1 MGTPTGNASLGAR
14 LRELRQEKGLKL
26 AALANQSGVSLA
38 YVSEVERGRKLP
50 SLEVLDRLAGA
61 LGLSVL
67 EVLDGVAPYDRVRA
81 LAARPGVRLESDG
94 SKEEVVVSGARNPQR
109 APSYLLASRHRAGT
123 SVVAEH
129 DDNLAHWNL
138 S

>member
-81 LAARPGVRLESDG
+81 R
-94 SKEEVVVSGARNPQR
+94 
-109 APSYLLASRHRAGT
+109 
-123 SVVAEH
+123 
-129 DDNLAHWNL
+129 
-138 S
+138 

>member
-1 MGTPTGNASLGAR
+1 MATPSGNEALGAR
-14 LRELRQEKGLKL
+14 LRELRKEKGLKL
-26 AALANQSGVSLA
+26 VALANKSGVSLA

-67 EVLDGVAPYDRVRA
+67 DVLHGVEPYDRVN
-81 LAARPGVRLESDG
+81 VR
-94 SKEEVVVSGARNPQR
+94 
-109 APSYLLASRHRAGT
+109 RHRPRG
-123 SVVAEH
+123 S
-129 DDNLAHWNL
+129 

>member
-1 MGTPTGNASLGAR
+1 MVTPTGNAALGAR

-26 AALANQSGVSLA
+26 AALAHQSGVSLA

-67 EVLDGVAPYDRVRA
+67 EVLDGVSPYDRVN
-81 LAARPGVRLESDG
+81 VR
-94 SKEEVVVSGARNPQR
+94 RR
-109 APSYLLASRHRAGT
+109 TSR
-123 SVVAEH
+123 
-129 DDNLAHWNL
+129 
-138 S
+138 